1 MRRMLL
7 TLALIGGFVAAAD
20 VAVAQYYGGVITSP
34 RPSGITANAIM
45 AITATGRMCR
55 RPIRMDGNGAG
66 AIRMPGARS
75 ATRSRAASASRTEAI
90 EPVGATG
97 HKREG
102 RLTGGLFVF
111 VISLLC

>member
-20 VAVAQYYGGVITSP
+20 VAVAQYYGRVIP
-34 RPSGITANAIM
+34 GPPKRYYRERYYGDYGYRPYVPPT
-45 AITATGRMCR
+45 
-55 RPIRMDGNGAG
+55 IRMDGNGAG

-75 ATRSRAASASRTEAI
+75 ATRSRAASASRIEAI